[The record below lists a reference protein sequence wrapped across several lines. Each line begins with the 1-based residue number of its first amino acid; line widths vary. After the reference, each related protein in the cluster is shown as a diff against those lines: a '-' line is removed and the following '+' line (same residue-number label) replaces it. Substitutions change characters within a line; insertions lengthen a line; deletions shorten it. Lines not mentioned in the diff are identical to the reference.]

1 METLGK
7 KPKVKSLGSLS
18 GKRIWIDKITTAIFF
33 LGDVDIQVDEDA
45 KLILEIKID
54 SDTDDAKVDFRL
66 EAEFDDSGEDGSNG
80 GVRKRI
86 SVNSDELGEDGE
98 NVIDLLTVRLKDV
111 GLKPIVEDD
120 GEEDDAHRR
129 KRKENNEKLEASE
142 AAVDED
148 DAEDE
153 DEDENDA
160 DESCGEESE
169 DDEVE
174 EEDEKDDKDDDKDHD
189 KDDDAKA
196 EKAEKTEPIETRSI
210 DTKPEQGKPATWIV
224 EVPSGAA
231 TAKIDTSALP
241 GWLNKLISAAESVEI
256 VTNPGA
262 KQSASSFESPAQE
275 AVESGKSGEE
285 DEQSTVGLRPTRPA
299 WVFPYGDGISYT
311 VRREL

>member
-120 GEEDDAHRR
+120 DEEDDAHRR

-142 AAVDED
+142 AAVDE
-148 DAEDE
+148 
-153 DEDENDA
+153 
-160 DESCGEESE
+160 
-169 DDEVE
+169 
-174 EEDEKDDKDDDKDHD
+174 
-189 KDDDAKA
+189 DDAKA

-224 EVPSGAA
+224 EVPSGTA

-241 GWLNKLISAAESVEI
+241 GWLTKLISAAESVEI